1 MESYKVPA
9 RDAECVFVEKK
20 SRFIGR
26 IWVTET
32 EEEALEHLKAMR
44 QQHWDATHNVYAYI
58 IHGGPTRYSD
68 DGEPQGTAGMPVLEV
83 LRGSGVENVCCV
95 VTRYF
100 GGTLL
105 GTGGLVRAYGKAAR
119 DALSE
124 AGIALKQL
132 WKRLDLIL
140 PYSYYEQS
148 EEVKEKSV
156 KPLTEE
162 RLLQELER
170 FGGVV
175 AGTEYGADI
184 CLHLLLPAN
193 QTADFSAR
201 VTDLTRGAVAPMEIG
216 AEFRA
221 VPTEKD
227 L

>member
-1 MESYKVPA
+1 MESYRVPST
-9 RDAECVFVEKK
+9 DAESEFIEKK

-32 EEEALEHLKAMR
+32 EDEALDRIKAIR

-58 IHGGPTRYSD
+58 IHGGPTRYTD

-105 GTGGLVRAYGKAAR
+105 GTGGLVRAYGRAAR

-124 AGIALKQL
+124 AGISLKQL
-132 WKRLDLIL
+132 WKKLDLIL
-140 PYSYYEQS
+140 PYPYYE
-148 EEVKEKSV
+148 
-156 KPLTEE
+156 
-162 RLLQELER
+162 RLRQETER

-175 AGTEYGADI
+175 TDTEYGADV
-184 CLHLLLPAN
+184 CLHVLVPADR
-193 QTADFSAR
+193 APDYAAR
-201 VTDLTRGAVAPMEIG
+201 AIDVTRGAVEPIEAGE
-216 AEFRA
+216 EFRA
-221 VPTEKD
+221 VPLSE
-227 L
+227 

>member
-1 MESYKVPA
+1 MDAYRVPSQ
-9 RDAECVFVEKK
+9 DAESEFVEKK

-32 EEEALEHLKAMR
+32 EEAAIEHIKAMR
-44 QQHWDATHNVYAYI
+44 QQHWDATHNVYAYV
-58 IHGGPTRYSD
+58 IHGGATRYSD

-119 DALSE
+119 DALKE
-124 AGIALKQL
+124 AGISLKQL

-140 PYSYYEQS
+140 PYACF
-148 EEVKEKSV
+148 
-156 KPLTEE
+156 E
-162 RLLQELER
+162 RLRQEVER

-175 AGTEYGADI
+175 EEVEYSADI
-184 CLHLLLPAN
+184 CLHVLLPADRN
-193 QTADFSAR
+193 EAFSAR
-201 VTDLTRGAVAPMEIG
+201 VTDLTRGTVTPAETGETYRAVAVDG
-216 AEFRA
+216 
-221 VPTEKD
+221 
-227 L
+227 

>member
-9 RDAECVFVEKK
+9 RDAECEFVEKK

-140 PYSYYEQS
+140 PYSYYE
-148 EEVKEKSV
+148 
-156 KPLTEE
+156 

-193 QTADFSAR
+193 RTADFGAR
-201 VTDLTRGAVAPMEIG
+201 VTDLTRGAVAPMEIRE
-216 AEFRA
+216 EFRA

>member
-9 RDAECVFVEKK
+9 RDAECEFVEKK

-68 DGEPQGTAGMPVLEV
+68 DGEPQGRAGMPVLEV

-140 PYSYYEQS
+140 PYSYYE
-148 EEVKEKSV
+148 
-156 KPLTEE
+156 

-193 QTADFSAR
+193 RTADFGAR